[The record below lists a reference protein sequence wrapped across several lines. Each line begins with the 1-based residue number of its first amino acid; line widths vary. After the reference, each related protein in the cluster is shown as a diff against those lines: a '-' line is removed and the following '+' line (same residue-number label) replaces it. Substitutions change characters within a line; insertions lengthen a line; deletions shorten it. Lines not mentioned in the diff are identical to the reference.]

1 MARSS
6 AGRSCHG
13 FPYVRP
19 LDQRLRIA
27 ARLAWTRMQ
36 ARGLG
41 ASNFDACNAILATD
55 YWTVFVRKSQVGRC
69 ALAPLAISRRE
80 FVPAVQ
86 DRVD

>member
-6 AGRSCHG
+6 AGRSCHA

-55 YWTVFVRKSQVGRC
+55 YWTVLVRKSQVTIGPLI
-69 ALAPLAISRRE
+69 LAANRA

>member
-1 MARSS
+1 MQ
-6 AGRSCHG
+6 
-13 FPYVRP
+13 
-19 LDQRLRIA
+19 LDEPC
-27 ARLAWTRMQ
+27 
-36 ARGLG
+36 
-41 ASNFDACNAILATD
+41 ASNFDAFNLTILATD